1 MDYYQILGIDRTA
14 SEKDIKLAYRKL
26 AKKYHPDKNVG
37 DKEAEERFK
46 QITEAYNVLS
56 NASHK
61 AIYEFSDNS
70 PNQPWVN
77 TFTFEESLKNS
88 KNRKNK
94 PGTFDYNKSNK
105 QKSNSKKTRILAGVS
120 VFIIVVILG
129 SIAYTMVNYSSKY
142 YYGIGIEQYEE
153 KQYSAALDNLESS
166 LTLFGANNTAAFLL
180 IGKILTHQ
188 YRDYN
193 RAIYYIDKGL
203 AIAGNNSLKA
213 ELYYL
218 KGKCLK
224 SQKKFRSAYV
234 NYKLAAVMDLRI
246 DSLYHD
252 LAELN
257 CFVFKNYED
266 AIKYFNTLIS
276 INPSFLDGY
285 LGRAFSYQKIGEH
298 QKAVT
303 DLKYFIENDSKNGT
317 AFYLKGISEI
327 ALSHPK
333 TACADFQKALNLDVK
348 GALRLIAKHCK

>member
-1 MDYYQILGIDRTA
+1 MDYYQILGVDRSA

-26 AKKYHPDKNVG
+26 AKKYHPDKNLG
-37 DKEAEERFK
+37 NKEAEDKFK

-77 TFTFEESLKNS
+77 TFTFEDHLNNSQNS
-88 KNRKNK
+88 KNKS
-94 PGTFDYNKSNK
+94 GTFSYYKSDTSR
-105 QKSNSKKTRILAGVS
+105 KSSKKTKILAGS
-120 VFIIVVILG
+120 TIFIVVLILG
-129 SIAYTMVNYSSKY
+129 LIGYTMVNYSSRY
-142 YYGIGIEQYEE
+142 YYGVGIEHYNE
-153 KQYSAALDNLESS
+153 KKYSAALDNLESS
-166 LTLFGANNTAAFLL
+166 LTLFGTNNTAAFLL

-188 YRDYN
+188 YHDYN

-203 AIAGNNSLKA
+203 AIAGNNNIKA

-224 SQKKFRSAYV
+224 NQKKFRSAYV
-234 NYKLAAVMDLRI
+234 NYKLAAVMDLRL

-266 AIKYFNTLIS
+266 AIKYFNTLMN
-276 INPSFLDGY
+276 INPSFSDGY

-303 DLKYFIENDSKNGT
+303 DLKHYIKDDTNNGT
-317 AFYLKGISEI
+317 AFYLKGISEV
-327 ALSHPK
+327 ALNHPK
-333 TACADFQKALNLDVK
+333 TACSDFQKAVNLNIK
-348 GALRLIAKHCK
+348 GASQLMSRHCK